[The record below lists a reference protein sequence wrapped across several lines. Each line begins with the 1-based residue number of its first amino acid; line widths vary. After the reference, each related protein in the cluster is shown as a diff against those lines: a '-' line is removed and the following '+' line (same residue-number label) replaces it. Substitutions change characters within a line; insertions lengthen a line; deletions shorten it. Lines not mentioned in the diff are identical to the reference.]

1 MNALGFRWASIAEL
15 SIAREAA
22 TPGTVNQ
29 WSATNQV
36 TPRNLPSQINEYG
49 FDVGNH
55 GTRAWWVVKESS
67 LAIPTFSPT
76 SFDTNGSENH
86 NFGRSVAISGTKVVV
101 GSSQSGRL
109 HFYEINA
116 NGASLTDKGIIQ
128 PTSDNSNM
136 HRDFGSNGPIKLK
149 GDLLAVG
156 TPRAYTNSSSS
167 TRYSGAVYLFDLS
180 GNFPSQKQRVTA
192 SDGAKDDNFG
202 RSVDMDGDFLVAGA
216 PGEDPDGLSSAGSA
230 YLFKLG
236 SNGQYSQTAKL
247 LPEESEQ
254 DASFGQSVSVA
265 NGIIAVGAYYQKKM
279 VNGNLKNY
287 SGAVHLY
294 KTTDA
299 GAVNL
304 TQEIFSPGGAYG
316 GKFGNALAM
325 DGNKLVVGERSAPND
340 TSGNWLLNGYSVGAV
355 HIYVVQPDGT
365 AQLTSSLYSPSP
377 TSSGYF
383 GHKVALDGE
392 RLIVGAYREDSDNG
406 SESGVTYVYKVSTD
420 GKTSLLERL
429 THPTG
434 RASDSFGVS
443 VGLSGLNYLV
453 GSPNYDLD
461 NERWN
466 AGSAVLFRASQ

>member
-230 YLFKLG
+230 Y
-236 SNGQYSQTAKL
+236 
-247 LPEESEQ
+247 
-254 DASFGQSVSVA
+254 
-265 NGIIAVGAYYQKKM
+265 
-279 VNGNLKNY
+279 
-287 SGAVHLY
+287 H
-294 KTTDA
+294 
-299 GAVNL
+299 
-304 TQEIFSPGGAYG
+304 
-316 GKFGNALAM
+316 
-325 DGNKLVVGERSAPND
+325 
-340 TSGNWLLNGYSVGAV
+340 
-355 HIYVVQPDGT
+355 
-365 AQLTSSLYSPSP
+365 
-377 TSSGYF
+377 
-383 GHKVALDGE
+383 
-392 RLIVGAYREDSDNG
+392 
-406 SESGVTYVYKVSTD
+406 
-420 GKTSLLERL
+420 
-429 THPTG
+429 
-434 RASDSFGVS
+434 
-443 VGLSGLNYLV
+443 
-453 GSPNYDLD
+453 
-461 NERWN
+461 
-466 AGSAVLFRASQ
+466 